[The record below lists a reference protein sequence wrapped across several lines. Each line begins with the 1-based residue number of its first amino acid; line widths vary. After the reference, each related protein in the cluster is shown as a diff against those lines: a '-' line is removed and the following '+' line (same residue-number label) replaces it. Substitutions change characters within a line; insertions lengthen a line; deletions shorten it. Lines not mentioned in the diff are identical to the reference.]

1 MKILFYTIDMVDGV
15 ERLMPWRTV
24 VEIAK
29 YISRS
34 GLYETSICSAQEQG
48 LNQSR
53 RIYEGIRVYQIEYG
67 DRALRHFVDQGGWQV
82 VFYPVCCRMGA
93 KNFSELSRIKAQKI
107 AYVPGG
113 LYPLSGIVALWRV
126 QKVKTVLP
134 YFLERII
141 PHSILSRKLQV
152 AGFNS
157 IICQSPL
164 TASDAIKS
172 GWPIN
177 KVWMSLP
184 GLDNFGDLE
193 PDTTILERLHLYKNR
208 FLLFS
213 GAPAQIRGSQMAIR
227 AFDYIADQLPDFRLV
242 LLMRRDISSD
252 FSEFERLVQSIQHK
266 NQILICYDRL
276 TPQQLKAC
284 FSAAYAVLL
293 PFLLIPS
300 EIPLTYFE
308 VMSCGTPVISFRNE
322 GTTDYLHSALKI
334 APKRNFRDLAQTIV
348 GLCRNPTERN
358 SLANK
363 AQELMSKHPSWNESA
378 KIWIQAIE
386 HSVL

>member
-172 GWPIN
+172 GW
-177 KVWMSLP
+177 
-184 GLDNFGDLE
+184 
-193 PDTTILERLHLYKNR
+193 
-208 FLLFS
+208 
-213 GAPAQIRGSQMAIR
+213 QIM
-227 AFDYIADQLPDFRLV
+227 YLIA
-242 LLMRRDISSD
+242 
-252 FSEFERLVQSIQHK
+252 
-266 NQILICYDRL
+266 
-276 TPQQLKAC
+276 
-284 FSAAYAVLL
+284 SAMG
-293 PFLLIPS
+293 I
-300 EIPLTYFE
+300 
-308 VMSCGTPVISFRNE
+308 
-322 GTTDYLHSALKI
+322 
-334 APKRNFRDLAQTIV
+334 
-348 GLCRNPTERN
+348 
-358 SLANK
+358 
-363 AQELMSKHPSWNESA
+363 
-378 KIWIQAIE
+378 
-386 HSVL
+386 